1 MEQHDQLV
9 AALKEVLSDA
19 ETDGSPLLIKRIPFI
34 CQDINSIKKD
44 VGWIKLIGGG
54 IMSGIGLL
62 ALKSLGL

>member
-34 CQDINSIKKD
+34 CQDIRSIKGD
-44 VGWIKLIGGG
+44 LTWIKWLGGG
-54 IMSGIGLL
+54 IVGGIGLI
-62 ALKSLGL
+62 ALKTLGG